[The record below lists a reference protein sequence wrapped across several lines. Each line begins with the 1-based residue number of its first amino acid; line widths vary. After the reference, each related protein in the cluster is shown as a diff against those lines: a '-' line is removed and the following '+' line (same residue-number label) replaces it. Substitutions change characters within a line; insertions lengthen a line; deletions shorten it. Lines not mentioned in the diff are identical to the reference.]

1 MFHIIPSKIWE
12 KNLLLETKGMH
23 GKNTED
29 LQEPF
34 KYFAIFYSVEKKMR
48 LLRLF
53 SLKYLS
59 CFE

>member
-34 KYFAIFYSVEKKMR
+34 KYFAIFYSVEKKNEAAQIVQSKIFE
-48 LLRLF
+48 LL
-53 SLKYLS
+53 
-59 CFE
+59 